1 MPPVVWRVVMPP
13 EVVMVGADDPSFWLT
28 PPPSP
33 IDTGASDPPVKSEV
47 RLPLDLSLAKPVERG
62 KATSAVAG
70 GLAEWRRS
78 APFWEK
84 LPMFLAAV
92 ALAPRWTSSY
102 NNMCFYFAYQAVTL
116 ADCVPRDWQNSM
128 CAPPLPMRSIHASS
142 PGVLCMCL
150 RQQREGEDG

>member
-1 MPPVVWRVVMPP
+1 MCLYAPSYTRMRTSVNGTVFTRSIPKAFHARLLLLTEFLCCFVCLLIFRAFLFLRRRIGWRL
-13 EVVMVGADDPSFWLT
+13 GAFL
-28 PPPSP
+28 
-33 IDTGASDPPVKSEV
+33 I
-47 RLPLDLSLAKPVERG
+47 LI
-62 KATSAVAG
+62 
-70 GLAEWRRS
+70 
-78 APFWEK
+78 
-84 LPMFLAAV
+84 LAAV